1 MASCTNAS
9 ICSWNWLSFSL
20 LRFLTTCIFW
30 LVRYKQSPSGAISG
44 SWSLEPNFNI
54 FASIWGRTHLTI
66 PSFTFAQVGERS
78 QWKVTVGRFRASA
91 GRKEGRRG
99 GDLSFPLLSYASRK
113 KWGQETKRAVAVTLR
128 TQAPWPAVLWEPH
141 VEPVLIPGLI
151 VGKSTP
157 VAQSGSDGLQSF
169 CSRGDPPNLGQ
180 PGLCVTV
187 LYFKAERR
195 KHLISLVSLVFWK
208 KKKKERF
215 IWLYFA

>member
-1 MASCTNAS
+1 M
-9 ICSWNWLSFSL
+9 
-20 LRFLTTCIFW
+20 
-30 LVRYKQSPSGAISG
+30 
-44 SWSLEPNFNI
+44 
-54 FASIWGRTHLTI
+54 
-66 PSFTFAQVGERS
+66 
-78 QWKVTVGRFRASA
+78 
-91 GRKEGRRG
+91 
-99 GDLSFPLLSYASRK
+99 
-113 KWGQETKRAVAVTLR
+113 LR

-208 KKKKERF
+208 KKKKKKKKGKVHMTLFCITTLHQWCLRNVRRWG
-215 IWLYFA
+215 WLEHASTPTYPPHCCELPGSRAHRAHVPAHSMEPALMPYTQ